1 MRSGLLLV
9 GLIFLVVG
17 IGLTASLIGAI
28 IGIPIGFIGFIMIL
42 VGLFSSGKQNI
53 TIQQTVSGDRKGSSK
68 DKDDDNDAVA
78 TLKMRYAKGDIS
90 KKEYLEMKKDLEK

>member
-1 MRSGLLLV
+1 MRAGLLIV

-17 IGLTASLIGAI
+17 IWLTASLIGAI

-68 DKDDDNDAVA
+68 DDNDAIT
-78 TLKMRYAKGDIS
+78 TLKMRYAKGDIN